1 MFDYVALRAIHLNY
15 PIELSDAIDA
25 INISTDRDEAVDG
38 VRVVEKALDGNV
50 KGLCYLLDCVDARLA
65 AEGAGQAL
73 GLDSHFLGKMIP
85 FPSSLLAEA
94 VDVAD

>member
-38 VRVVEKALDGNV
+38 VRVVKKALDGNIE
-50 KGLCYLLDCVDARLA
+50 GL
-65 AEGAGQAL
+65 
-73 GLDSHFLGKMIP
+73 
-85 FPSSLLAEA
+85 
-94 VDVAD
+94 